1 MLSSKI
7 WMSEKSFKVLK
18 DEELPVPINKNREG
32 HTAQSLSFNL
42 CPKFKL
48 VCLIAYFIF
57 FFPPWHSYLFTM
69 NLKKK
74 NIFLFFLASCIY
86 FPACLQE
93 WHIENFVLFKDTLS
107 CFCRILQKF
116 LTFCPTE
123 VFCRVISYLVSAV
136 PANNAS
142 FSVVDFLLVNSSG
155 CDTFPQSQVSW
166 SHKHFIISF
175 ILSWLCISTPVIF
188 MIPGS

>member
-7 WMSEKSFKVLK
+7 WMSGKSFKVLK
-18 DEELPVPINKNREG
+18 DEELLVLVNKNREG

-57 FFPPWHSYLFTM
+57 FFHLDVPIFSLRT
-69 NLKKK
+69 LKK
-74 NIFLFFLASCIY
+74 IPSFCFSLLHVFISLPVF
-86 FPACLQE
+86 E

-123 VFCRVISYLVSAV
+123 VFCRIISYLVSAV
-136 PANNAS
+136 PANNAF

-155 CDTFPQSQVSW
+155 CDTFPPSQISW